1 MSKDILV
8 AIAFFSANGHTETL
22 AHAIA
27 RGARENGV
35 TVTFVPVSEYEDTD
49 WGTLEAADAIVFGTP
64 TYMGGV
70 AAPFKFFMDA
80 SATVWYKQGWIN
92 KIAGGFS
99 VSGSM
104 SGDRLNVFL
113 QMATFAAQHGMI
125 WVSLACLPATITA
138 SAAMTISTA
147 SACTMALLR
156 RPTWMKGR
164 RSLHRSRTVTQLS
177 LMAPVLPKQRVA
189 GWKVVTINLSKAK
202 VSLPC
207 TDDML

>member
-8 AIAFFSANGHTETL
+8 AIAFFSANGHTEAL

-125 WVSLACLPATITA
+125 WVSLGMPPGNNYSFGSNDDLNRLGVYYGAAAQANMDEGPEVAPPQSDRDTAFAYGARIAKAT
-138 SAAMTISTA
+138 
-147 SACTMALLR
+147 R
-156 RPTWMKGR
+156 RWVEGGHNQPQQSKGK
-164 RSLHRSRTVTQLS
+164 SPLH
-177 LMAPVLPKQRVA
+177 
-189 GWKVVTINLSKAK
+189 
-202 VSLPC
+202 
-207 TDDML
+207 